1 MNDEQ
6 RDGGRHDEQAR
17 SAEAP
22 PAPATPRAYPNP
34 GYGGYG
40 PAPGWGGTATAERHT
55 DPYPTATLPAE
66 RPKRSRGM
74 TGVVTAALI
83 AGLVGGGAGFGG
95 AYALPRQPGPHQV
108 PAPRPSARCPPP
120 PGPRPR
126 RTAPVAGAAAAAAPS
141 TVDIRVVTSQGVA
154 EGSGVILTA
163 DGAVLTNNHVV
174 SGSNGTISV
183 TLADG
188 SEHTATVVGTSPS
201 YDLAVLRMQNVSGLT
216 AATLGRSAD
225 LQVGQQVVAIGSPQ
239 GLTGTVT
246 AGIVSALNRT
256 VGVQGEDGS
265 AVVYNGLQT
274 DAPINQGNSGGPLV
288 NLDGQVIGINS
299 AIATAGQSSGSIGL
313 GFTIPIDQAR
323 RVAQEILDTGSAT
336 KPVLGCRAASRA
348 RSRSRPRGG
357 RHDRRGAGRLGG
369 RAAGLKAGDVVTK
382 VGDATSRTSRTS
394 CADRL
399 LRPRRQGHA
408 DRASGGATKTVDVT
422 LGSTKDEAATTS
434 THPSSSN
441 SPFGQSPFEQQQSP
455 SASSRTRSAADRPQ
469 RPPLRSRSV
478 PSAAAREARR
488 HVRGPSGVPGAERTS
503 RGHVN
508 RTGCPVDSSTAIH
521 RSPRGSTCCAG
532 SRQRHRQVHEP
543 PPPAARPPSRA
554 ARHRRVHR
562 RLRQPHAVDAVVGV
576 GRHAADGVA
585 GVDVADRGLQ
595 PGVGEVVAD
604 APAQVGADVL
614 QAGVARRVPAGV
626 RVAEQVLAGALGH
639 HDDRVPALLD
649 PRRRWRAG
657 RARRPGERHL
667 RGSAPRRRRC
677 GPGRRSRR

>member
-6 RDGGRHDEQAR
+6 RDGGRHDEQAPVGGG
-17 SAEAP
+17 AAGPGYPPNAP
-22 PAPATPRAYPNP
+22 HPSP

-95 AYALPRQPGPHQV
+95 AYALLDNQARTSASSPALGSV
-108 PAPRPSARCPPP
+108 PATT
-120 PGPRPR
+120 G
-126 RTAPVAGAAAAAAPS
+126 TAPASNGTIAGAAAAAAPS

-174 SGSNGTISV
+174 SGTNGTISV

-201 YDLAVLRMQNVSGLT
+201 YDLAVLRMQNVAGLT

-225 LQVGQQVVAIGSPQ
+225 LQVGQQVAAIGSPQ

-246 AGIVSALNRT
+246 AGIISALNRT

-299 AIATAGQSSGSIGL
+299 AIATTGQSSGSIGL

-336 KPVLGCRAASRA
+336 KPVLGVQGGQQNTQQERAA
-348 RSRSRPRGG
+348 GG
-357 RHDRRGAGRLGG
+357 ATIAAVQDGSA
-369 RAAGLKAGDVVTK
+369 AATAGLKAGDVVTK
-382 VGDATSRTSRTS
+382 VGDARVEDFSDLVARIGSYAPGDKVTLTVE
-394 CADRL
+394 
-399 LRPRRQGHA
+399 
-408 DRASGGATKTVDVT
+408 SGGAERTVDVT
-422 LGSTKDEAATTS
+422 LGSTKDEAPTTS
-434 THPSSSN
+434 TSPSSGTFPWN
-441 SPFGQSPFEQQQSP
+441 RSPFGQQQSP
-455 SASSRTRSAADRPQ
+455 FGQQQNPF
-469 RPPLRSRSV
+469 
-478 PSAAAREARR
+478 
-488 HVRGPSGVPGAERTS
+488 G
-503 RGHVN
+503 N
-508 RTGCPVDSSTAIH
+508 
-521 RSPRGSTCCAG
+521 
-532 SRQRHRQVHEP
+532 
-543 PPPAARPPSRA
+543 
-554 ARHRRVHR
+554 
-562 RLRQPHAVDAVVGV
+562 
-576 GRHAADGVA
+576 
-585 GVDVADRGLQ
+585 
-595 PGVGEVVAD
+595 
-604 APAQVGADVL
+604 
-614 QAGVARRVPAGV
+614 
-626 RVAEQVLAGALGH
+626 
-639 HDDRVPALLD
+639 
-649 PRRRWRAG
+649 
-657 RARRPGERHL
+657 
-667 RGSAPRRRRC
+667 
-677 GPGRRSRR
+677 

>member
-6 RDGGRHDEQAR
+6 REGGRHDEQAPVGGGPGSPP
-17 SAEAP
+17 SAP
-22 PAPATPRAYPNP
+22 YPSP

-40 PAPGWGGTATAERHT
+40 QAPGWGGTATAERHT
-55 DPYPTATLPAE
+55 DPYPTATLPVE

-95 AYALPRQPGPHQV
+95 AYALLDNQARTSASSPALGSV
-108 PAPRPSARCPPP
+108 PAAT
-120 PGPRPR
+120 G
-126 RTAPVAGAAAAAAPS
+126 TAPASNGTIAGAAAAAAPS
-141 TVDIRVVTSQGVA
+141 TVDIRVVTSQGVD

-174 SGSNGTISV
+174 SGTNGTITV

-336 KPVLGCRAASRA
+336 KPVLGVQGSQQSTQQEQAA
-348 RSRSRPRGG
+348 GG
-357 RHDRRGAGRLGG
+357 ATIAAVQDGSPA
-369 RAAGLKAGDVVTK
+369 ATAGLKAGDVVTK
-382 VGDATSRTSRTS
+382 VGDARVEDFSDLVARIGSYAPGDKVALTV
-394 CADRL
+394 
-399 LRPRRQGHA
+399 G
-408 DRASGGATKTVDVT
+408 SGGAERTVDVT
-422 LGSTKDEAATTS
+422 LGSTKDVAPTTS
-434 THPSSSN
+434 TSPSSSN
-441 SPFGQSPFEQQQSP
+441 SPFGQSPFGQSP
-455 SASSRTRSAADRPQ
+455 F
-469 RPPLRSRSV
+469 
-478 PSAAAREARR
+478 
-488 HVRGPSGVPGAERTS
+488 G
-503 RGHVN
+503 
-508 RTGCPVDSSTAIH
+508 
-521 RSPRGSTCCAG
+521 
-532 SRQRHRQVHEP
+532 RQLNP
-543 PPPAARPPSRA
+543 F
-554 ARHRRVHR
+554 
-562 RLRQPHAVDAVVGV
+562 
-576 GRHAADGVA
+576 GR
-585 GVDVADRGLQ
+585 
-595 PGVGEVVAD
+595 
-604 APAQVGADVL
+604 
-614 QAGVARRVPAGV
+614 
-626 RVAEQVLAGALGH
+626 
-639 HDDRVPALLD
+639 
-649 PRRRWRAG
+649 
-657 RARRPGERHL
+657 
-667 RGSAPRRRRC
+667 
-677 GPGRRSRR
+677 